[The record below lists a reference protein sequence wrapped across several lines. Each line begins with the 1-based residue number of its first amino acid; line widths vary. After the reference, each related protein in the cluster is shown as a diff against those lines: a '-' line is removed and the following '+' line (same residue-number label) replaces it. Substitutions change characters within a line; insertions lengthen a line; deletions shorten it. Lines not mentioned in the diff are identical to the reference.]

1 MKYSLMT
8 AEEIQSIRVRLVVIG
23 ATLAFLFLIL
33 LGRLWYLQVLNGA
46 YYDELARGNRI
57 RVLPQG
63 APRGIVYDR
72 NGVILAFNRPSF
84 NIQLVP
90 EDTPNLETTLRN
102 LSELTQVPYSQLLRT
117 AQAKRSLQKFKPIF
131 LLKDIGRKT
140 ADLVETYLGDLPGV
154 TVSIEA
160 KRLYPTAFLSSH
172 VLGYVG
178 VINETQLK
186 ALPVKK
192 LYSGRIVG
200 QSGIEAMLNDL
211 LIGLDGGRQVEVDN
225 VGRELRV
232 LGQPVKPVPGHE
244 VTLTIDLRLQ
254 RQVRTLM
261 AGKNGVVIVMKPRT
275 GEIMSMNSFPDYD
288 PNLFVG
294 GIKGKH
300 WETLTGGEKRP
311 LINKAT
317 QGQYAPGSTFKMV
330 LGVAGLD
337 LDLIDPDTAF
347 NCPGYFRINRE
358 VRYCWNRAGHGDV
371 NLRQAVAQS
380 CNVFFY
386 KLGQELGVDRISQ
399 YAELFGFGAPTNVEL
414 DSEKKGLL
422 PTKEWKRRSLK
433 EKWYLGET
441 VSISIGQGYLTVTP
455 IQLINYI
462 NVIANRGLWVKP
474 TIIKQIIGSDGSEM
488 ISASQLPRQQRAL
501 PIPVENFDETILG
514 MMDAVEG
521 RGTARRARSRRFTMA
536 GKTGTSQVLGRAGKR
551 ALAEQDRED
560 DRFKSNSLF
569 LAFAPAEDP
578 QVSVMVLVEGGGA
591 GSTTAAPVAKK
602 ILEFYDKE
610 IEPLNS
616 SQPLIVAADD
626 ERLKF
631 RRELNAAFGPSP
643 AIVDIRANSAQGN

>member
-399 YAELFGFGAPTNVEL
+399 YAELFGFGAATNVEL

-422 PTKEWKRRSLK
+422 PTKEWKLRSLK

-441 VSISIGQGYLTVTP
+441 VSVSIGQGYLTVTP

-591 GSTTAAPVAKK
+591 GSTSAAPVAKK